1 MNIEMCSSLL
11 MNGAKF
17 YVKKKQEEANNIHV
31 AEMCMLV
38 WMCRV
43 IRRIEYGIKENLL
56 VS

>member
-1 MNIEMCSSLL
+1 